1 MEKILG
7 MLCYV
12 YFPEELT
19 LWQHCCGKL
28 KACMNRETRKMH
40 NRAEARNVCNS
51 KEICSTSFT
60 YRRET
65 RVRKIARG
73 TLEHKSMGK
82 E

>member
-12 YFPEELT
+12 YFPEDLT

-28 KACMNRETRKMH
+28 EACMHRETRKVH

-51 KEICSTSFT
+51 KEIVE
-60 YRRET
+60 RRDHT
-65 RVRKIARG
+65 
-73 TLEHKSMGK
+73 
-82 E
+82 